1 MVLATTWV
9 DHHDMSVR
17 RLTTLLA
24 ASAALMLAAP
34 AAQAGVITS
43 SAASCDTHVYS
54 KPFANWL
61 DFMNYVPVPGGSFER
76 GDAAW
81 TLSGGAKVVSGNE
94 SFYVRSSK
102 DARSLLIPR
111 GATVTSRS
119 VCVGLA
125 EPTLRFFAK
134 QNGGLLGTA
143 TANLAVSVEFETQ
156 TGLIMTAPIGA
167 AAVSSG
173 WAPTLPMAATANLL
187 PLLPNDTTAVRFKFA
202 AVSGDWQIDD
212 VYVDPMR
219 RG

>member
-9 DHHDMSVR
+9 DHRDMSVR

-24 ASAALMLAAP
+24 ATAALMLSAP
-34 AAQAGVITS
+34 VAHAGIITS
-43 SAASCDTHVYS
+43 SATSCAEHVYS
-54 KPFANWL
+54 QPFARWL
-61 DFMNYVPVPGGSFER
+61 DFMNYVALPGGSFEP
-76 GDAAW
+76 GDRAW
-81 TLSGGAKVVSGNE
+81 ALSGGAKVVSGNE

-102 DARSLLIPR
+102 DSRSLLIPR
-111 GATVTSRS
+111 GATVTSPS
-119 VCVGLA
+119 ICVGLG

-134 QNGGLLGTA
+134 QNGGLIGTA
-143 TANLAVSVEFETQ
+143 ASSLAVSVEFETEA
-156 TGLIMTAPIGA
+156 GLIMTAPIGA

-173 WAPTLPMAATANLL
+173 WAPTLPMAVTANLL

-202 AVSGDWQIDD
+202 AVSGDWQVDD